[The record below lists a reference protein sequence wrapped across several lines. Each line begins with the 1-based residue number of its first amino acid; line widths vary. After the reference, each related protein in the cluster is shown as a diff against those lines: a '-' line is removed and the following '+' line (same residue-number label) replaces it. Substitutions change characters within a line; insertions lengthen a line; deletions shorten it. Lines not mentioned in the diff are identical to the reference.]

1 MFDVFLPVQGFK
13 VRSLHSAN
21 ALPECDTRRKRAL
34 CRGGGG
40 AEIQPRASSPRR
52 SCIRAAARS
61 GHLPM
66 KKNKPVLKL
75 GLPKGSLEQ
84 ATIEKMARAGFHISI
99 SARSYVPYVDDEE
112 LEIRLIR
119 AQEISRYVEHGYLDC
134 GITGHDWVVENGSDV
149 HEVGE
154 FLFSKA
160 TRQPARWVL
169 AVPENSPVK
178 SVKDLN
184 GKRIATEVV
193 NLTRKYLKKHGVKA
207 EVEFSWGA
215 TEVKAHELVDAIVE
229 ITETGSSL
237 RANKLRIVDTL
248 LTSTPRLIV
257 NKDSWKEPW
266 KRKKIETMA
275 LLLKGALEAEAKVGL
290 KMNIEQKNL
299 KSLLETL
306 PALRRPTISNL
317 SQDGWVAVETI
328 IDEHV
333 VRELIPQLKAAG
345 AEGIIEYPLNK
356 VVY

>member
-1 MFDVFLPVQGFK
+1 M
-13 VRSLHSAN
+13 S
-21 ALPECDTRRKRAL
+21 
-34 CRGGGG
+34 
-40 AEIQPRASSPRR
+40 
-52 SCIRAAARS
+52 
-61 GHLPM
+61 
-66 KKNKPVLKL
+66 KNTAKL
-75 GLPKGSLEQ
+75 RFGLPKGSLQE
-84 ATIEKMARAGFHISI
+84 ATVEKMAKAGWNISV
-99 SARSYVPYVDDEE
+99 SSRSYVPYVDDEE

-134 GITGHDWVVENGSDV
+134 GITGFDWIKENGSEV

-169 AVPENSPVK
+169 CVPEDSPVK
-178 SVKDLN
+178 TVNDLQ
-184 GKRIATEVV
+184 GKRVATEVV
-193 NLTRKYLKKHGVKA
+193 NITKKYFKKHGVKA

-229 ITETGSSL
+229 LTETGSSL

-248 LTSTPRLIV
+248 LVSTPRLIA
-257 NKDSWKEPW
+257 NHTAWNNAE
-266 KRKKIETMA
+266 KRRKIETIA
-275 LLLKGALEAEAKVGL
+275 LLLKGALEAETKVGL

-299 KSLLETL
+299 ASLLKEL
-306 PALRRPTISNL
+306 PALRNPTISSL
-317 SQDGWVAVETI
+317 SLPGWVAVETV

-333 VRELIPQLKAAG
+333 VRELIPQLKQAG

>member
-1 MFDVFLPVQGFK
+1 MNTKQLLRF
-13 VRSLHSAN
+13 
-21 ALPECDTRRKRAL
+21 
-34 CRGGGG
+34 
-40 AEIQPRASSPRR
+40 
-52 SCIRAAARS
+52 
-61 GHLPM
+61 
-66 KKNKPVLKL
+66 
-75 GLPKGSLEQ
+75 GLPKGSLQ
-84 ATIEKMARAGFHISI
+84 DATIEKMAKAGFHISV
-99 SARSYVPYVDDEE
+99 SSRSYVPYVDDEE
-112 LEIRLIR
+112 LEIRMIR

-134 GITGHDWVVENGSDV
+134 GITGYDWIQENGSKV

-169 AVPENSPVK
+169 AVPEQSSIK
-178 SVKDLN
+178 SVKDLH

-193 NLTRKYLKKHGVKA
+193 NLTKKYLRQHKVKA

-248 LTSTPRLIV
+248 LYSTPRLIV
-257 NKDSWKEPW
+257 NHEAWKASWK
-266 KRKKIETMA
+266 RQKIERIAM
-275 LLLKGALEAEAKVGL
+275 LLNGALEAEAKVGL
-290 KMNIEQKNL
+290 KMNISRANL
-299 KSLLETL
+299 EKLLGTL
-306 PALRRPTISNL
+306 PALRNPTISGL
-317 SQDGWVAVETI
+317 SQEGWVAVETI

-333 VRELIPQLKAAG
+333 VRELIPALKAAG

>member
-1 MFDVFLPVQGFK
+1 MKSKAKK
-13 VRSLHSAN
+13 VVRN
-21 ALPECDTRRKRAL
+21 IGP
-34 CRGGGG
+34 
-40 AEIQPRASSPRR
+40 SP
-52 SCIRAAARS
+52 
-61 GHLPM
+61 
-66 KKNKPVLKL
+66 KKLRF
-75 GLPKGSLEQ
+75 GLPKGSLQE
-84 ATIEKMARAGFHISI
+84 AAIEKMAKAGFNISV
-99 SARSYVPYVDDEE
+99 SSRSYIPYVDDPE

-134 GITGHDWVVENGSDV
+134 GITGHDWIQENGSDV
-149 HEVGE
+149 REVGE
-154 FLFSKA
+154 FVFSKV
-160 TRQPARWVL
+160 TRQPTRWVL
-169 AVPENSPVK
+169 AVPEDSPVQ

-193 NLTRKYLKKHGVKA
+193 NLTKKYLRRHGVKA

-215 TEVKAHELVDAIVE
+215 TEVKAHELVEAIVE

-248 LTSTPRLIV
+248 LSSTPRLIA
-257 NKDSWKEPW
+257 NHDAWKDRW
-266 KRKKIETMA
+266 KRQKIETLA

-290 KMNIEQKNL
+290 KMNIAEKDL
-299 KSLLETL
+299 KSLLKSL
-306 PALRRPTISNL
+306 PALRRPTISSL
-317 SQDGWVAVETI
+317 SQPGWVAVETI